1 MNNKDF
7 ISALARVSERSLKDT
22 QTLVNNLVAEMSAQL
37 EDGNPIA
44 VQGFGTFEVK
54 KKLERVFTS
63 PTTGQKMLA
72 PPKLVINFK
81 SSGVLRERM
90 QKGGE
95 D

>member
-7 ISALARVSERSLKDT
+7 ISALSHASERSLKDT
-22 QTLVNNLVAEMSAQL
+22 QVLVNNLVAEISAQL
-37 EDGNPIA
+37 EEGSQIA

-54 KKLERVFTS
+54 KKLERIFTH
-63 PTTGQKMLA
+63 PTTGQKMLV